1 MWTSLTLGLDRL
13 GRFSKTARSQGFSER
28 RPRPHRGELDT
39 MWRDDRP
46 MAAAITGRRLA
57 DDLAEGPAECSQA
70 REGDI
75 EADVRDTPIALAQH
89 EHGALHPPALQV
101 AVRGLA

>member
-1 MWTSLTLGLDRL
+1 MWTSFTLGLARRN
-13 GRFSKTARSQGFSER
+13 RFSKTAQSR
-28 RPRPHRGELDT
+28 RLSDGHPRPHRGELDT
-39 MWRDDRP
+39 MGRDDRP

-75 EADVRDTPIALAQH
+75 EADVRDTPIALAQQ
-89 EHGALHPPALQV
+89 EHGALHPPALQ
-101 AVRGLA
+101 